1 MLRHGEVHSVA
12 SLVEL
17 ELVDRD
23 GEERL
28 REISELDGSIG
39 CVAPNVSLDGDAVG
53 CLDPQRE
60 TIGGRNSGKD
70 GKAHLIECKTEIVG
84 SVTVQT
90 GARRGFPED
99 QARDPQTRGVCRKVY
114 LEQIIH
120 GATVP
125 RPFGLHTRL
134 SSGEGGYGPDVAPS
148 RGRLRATLRDIERG
162 GGGVDNARVVVTM
175 PADPSFLRLARL
187 AAADAGTRAGFT
199 VEDVED
205 LRLAIDE
212 LCGPLMNGRGGTI
225 SLTFVALDG
234 RVDIEGRG
242 PAPEDEPAYADIGD
256 AIITAVV
263 DEHDIESRDGVQSF
277 RAVKRSSPEH
287 ASS

>member
-1 MLRHGEVHSVA
+1 MA
-12 SLVEL
+12 
-17 ELVDRD
+17 
-23 GEERL
+23 
-28 REISELDGSIG
+28 
-39 CVAPNVSLDGDAVG
+39 CP
-53 CLDPQRE
+53 
-60 TIGGRNSGKD
+60 
-70 GKAHLIECKTEIVG
+70 
-84 SVTVQT
+84 
-90 GARRGFPED
+90 
-99 QARDPQTRGVCRKVY
+99 
-114 LEQIIH
+114 
-120 GATVP
+120 
-125 RPFGLHTRL
+125 
-134 SSGEGGYGPDVAPS
+134 VAPS
-148 RGRLRATLRDIERG
+148 WGRLRDIARHEREG
-162 GGGVDNARVVVTM
+162 AGVDNARVVVTM

-277 RAVKRSSPEH
+277 R
-287 ASS
+287 

>member
-125 RPFGLHTRL
+125 RPFGLHT
-134 SSGEGGYGPDVAPS
+134 A
-148 RGRLRATLRDIERG
+148 
-162 GGGVDNARVVVTM
+162 
-175 PADPSFLRLARL
+175 
-187 AAADAGTRAGFT
+187 
-199 VEDVED
+199 
-205 LRLAIDE
+205 
-212 LCGPLMNGRGGTI
+212 
-225 SLTFVALDG
+225 
-234 RVDIEGRG
+234 
-242 PAPEDEPAYADIGD
+242 
-256 AIITAVV
+256 
-263 DEHDIESRDGVQSF
+263 
-277 RAVKRSSPEH
+277 
-287 ASS
+287 